1 MSSGQRRS
9 ADGGDGLVGAS
20 RLRPARAYRTS
31 RDGTR
36 SAARMGCGAS
46 TSSYVAPE
54 EEQEVEHRRRR
65 SSSDGA
71 KHSRRRSSAER
82 DERKHSRRRSSA
94 ERDDQKQTRRR
105 SSAERDDQKHSRRRS
120 SAEREAHKHSRRRSS
135 AEREERSAKAK
146 GGGGGGGGGLAGR
159 ALEVKPSESFAR
171 NFKYQDPDQ
180 WRQQRDGDEVDNFQ
194 VYRAEKEKRGGK
206 THIDEELSAENRR
219 NMLDRQS
226 HMSEDKLQSYM
237 QYVRTH
243 ALIHPPSLFAA
254 RSVVPRPSANPAHH
268 SQRSS
273 VACCGSFVRPIERTA
288 HTDGRL
294 SVHLCVRC
302 SGRQRRATAHGSEGK
317 CQQPLRR
324 PSTRS
329 PLALAHPDTSRVDSY
344 VLWISTWPTAVH

>member
-1 MSSGQRRS
+1 
-9 ADGGDGLVGAS
+9 
-20 RLRPARAYRTS
+20 
-31 RDGTR
+31 
-36 SAARMGCGAS
+36 MGCGAS

>member
-36 SAARMGCGAS
+36 SAPRMGCGAS

-146 GGGGGGGGGLAGR
+146 GGGGGLAGR
-159 ALEVKPSESFAR
+159 ALQVKPSESFAR